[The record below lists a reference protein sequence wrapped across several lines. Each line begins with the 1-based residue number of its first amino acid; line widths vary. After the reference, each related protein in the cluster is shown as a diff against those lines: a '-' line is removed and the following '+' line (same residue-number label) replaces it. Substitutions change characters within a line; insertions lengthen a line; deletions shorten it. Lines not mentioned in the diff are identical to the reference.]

1 MKKLLIMLSLFC
13 ACTMQAQEQK
23 HSTFYYQR
31 ATLFEALPTSKSD
44 IIFLGNSITNGGE
57 WVELLGN
64 PHAKNRGIS
73 GDTTQGVLDRLRTV
87 TKGKPAKIFLLI
99 GTNDLSRGKSVD
111 EVAKNVEKIVE
122 RVKRESP
129 KTKFYVQSVFP
140 VNPKFNKFLGHMNR
154 QKDIAVLN
162 AKIKAV
168 AARHGVTYIDVYKSL
183 VTPSTDVMNP
193 EYTNDGLHLLGK
205 GYLKWVEV
213 LKPYLK

>member
-1 MKKLLIMLSLFC
+1 MLSLFC

-57 WVELLGN
+57 WAELLGN

-73 GDTTQGVLDRLRTV
+73 GDTTQGVLDRLSTI
-87 TKGKPAKIFLLI
+87 TKGKPSKIFLLI

-111 EVAKNVEKIVE
+111 EIAKNVEKIVE

-129 KTKFYVQSVFP
+129 ATKLYVQSVFP

-154 QKDIAVLN
+154 QKDIAALN
-162 AKIKAV
+162 AKIKSV
-168 AARHGVTYIDVYKSL
+168 AARHGVTYIDVYNSL
-183 VTPSTDVMNP
+183 VIPSTDVMNP
-193 EYTNDGLHLLGK
+193 EYTIDGLHLVGE
-205 GYLKWVEV
+205 GCRKWVAV
-213 LKPYLK
+213 RMPYLN

>member
-1 MKKLLIMLSLFC
+1 MLSLFC
-13 ACTMQAQEQK
+13 ACTMHAQEQK

-31 ATLFEALPTSKSD
+31 ATLFEVLPTSKSD

-57 WVELLGN
+57 WAELLRN

-73 GDTTQGVLDRLRTV
+73 GDTTQGVLDRLSTI
-87 TKGKPAKIFLLI
+87 TKGKPSKIFLLI

-129 KTKFYVQSVFP
+129 KTKLYVQSVFP

-162 AKIKAV
+162 AKIKAI

-183 VTPSTDVMNP
+183 VIPSTDVMNP

-205 GYLKWVEV
+205 GYLKWVDV

>member
-1 MKKLLIMLSLFC
+1 MKKLIVMLSLFC

-57 WVELLGN
+57 WAELLGN
-64 PHAKNRGIS
+64 SHAKNRGIS
-73 GDTTQGVLDRLRTV
+73 SDTTQGVLDRLSTV

-99 GTNDLSRGKSVD
+99 GTNDLSRGKSMD
-111 EVAKNVEKIVE
+111 EIVKNVEKIVE

-129 KTKFYVQSVFP
+129 ATKLYVQSVFP
-140 VNPKFNKFLGHMNR
+140 VNPKFNKFSGHMDRKN
-154 QKDIAVLN
+154 IPALN

-205 GYLKWVEV
+205 GYQKWVEV

>member
-1 MKKLLIMLSLFC
+1 MLSLFC

-31 ATLFEALPTSKSD
+31 ATLFEVLPTSKSD

-57 WVELLGN
+57 WAELLGN

-73 GDTTQGVLDRLRTV
+73 GDTTQGVLDRLSTI
-87 TKGKPAKIFLLI
+87 TKGKPSKIFLLI

-129 KTKFYVQSVFP
+129 ATKLYVQSVFP

-154 QKDIAVLN
+154 QKDIAALN

-193 EYTNDGLHLLGK
+193 EYTNDGLRLLGK
-205 GYLKWVEV
+205 GYQKWVDV

>member
-1 MKKLLIMLSLFC
+1 MLSLFC

-31 ATLFEALPTSKSD
+31 ATLFEVLPTSKSD

-57 WVELLGN
+57 WAELLRN

-73 GDTTQGVLDRLRTV
+73 GDTTQGVLDRLSTI
-87 TKGKPAKIFLLI
+87 TKGKPSKIFLLI

-111 EVAKNVEKIVE
+111 EVARNVEKIVE
-122 RVKRESP
+122 RVKRESLA
-129 KTKFYVQSVFP
+129 TKLYVQSVFP

-154 QKDIAVLN
+154 QKDIAALN

>member
-1 MKKLLIMLSLFC
+1 MKKLFIMLSLFC
-13 ACTMQAQEQK
+13 ACTMHAQEQK

-31 ATLFEALPTSKSD
+31 ATLFEVLPTSKSD

-57 WVELLGN
+57 WAELLRN

-73 GDTTQGVLDRLRTV
+73 GDTTQGVLDRLSTI
-87 TKGKPAKIFLLI
+87 TKGKPSKIFLLI

-129 KTKFYVQSVFP
+129 KTKLYVQSVFP

-154 QKDIAVLN
+154 QKDIAALN
-162 AKIKAV
+162 AKIKAI

>member
-1 MKKLLIMLSLFC
+1 MLSLFC
-13 ACTMQAQEQK
+13 VCTMQAQEQK

-31 ATLFEALPTSKSD
+31 ATLFEVLPTSKSD

-57 WVELLGN
+57 WAELLGN

-73 GDTTQGVLDRLRTV
+73 GDTTQGVLDRLSTI
-87 TKGKPAKIFLLI
+87 TKGKPSKIFLLI

-129 KTKFYVQSVFP
+129 ATKLYVQSVFP
-140 VNPKFNKFLGHMNR
+140 VNPKSNKFLGHMNR

-168 AARHGVTYIDVYKSL
+168 AARHGVKYIDVYKAL
-183 VTPSTDVMNP
+183 VIPSTDVMNP

-205 GYLKWVEV
+205 GYQKWVDV

>member
-1 MKKLLIMLSLFC
+1 MLSLFC
-13 ACTMQAQEQK
+13 ACTMHAQEQK

-31 ATLFEALPTSKSD
+31 ATLFEVLPTSKSD

-57 WVELLGN
+57 WAELLRN

-73 GDTTQGVLDRLRTV
+73 GDTTQGVLDRLSTI
-87 TKGKPAKIFLLI
+87 TKGKPLKIFLLI

-111 EVAKNVEKIVE
+111 EVAKNVAKIVE

-129 KTKFYVQSVFP
+129 KTKLYVQSVFP

-162 AKIKAV
+162 AKIKAI

-183 VTPSTDVMNP
+183 VIPSTDVMNP

>member
-1 MKKLLIMLSLFC
+1 MLSLFC

-31 ATLFEALPTSKSD
+31 ASLFEVLPTSKSD

-57 WVELLGN
+57 WAELLRN

-73 GDTTQGVLDRLRTV
+73 GDTTQGVLDRLSTI
-87 TKGKPAKIFLLI
+87 TKGKPSKIFLLI

-111 EVAKNVEKIVE
+111 EVAKNVAKIVE

-129 KTKFYVQSVFP
+129 ATKLYVQSVFP

-154 QKDIAVLN
+154 QKDIAALN
-162 AKIKAV
+162 AKIKAI

-183 VTPSTDVMNP
+183 VIPSTDVMNP

-205 GYLKWVEV
+205 GYQKWVDV

>member
-1 MKKLLIMLSLFC
+1 MLSLFC
-13 ACTMQAQEQK
+13 VCTMQAQEQK

-31 ATLFEALPTSKSD
+31 ATLFEVLPTSKSD

-57 WVELLGN
+57 WAELLGN

-73 GDTTQGVLDRLRTV
+73 GDTTQGVLDRLSTI
-87 TKGKPAKIFLLI
+87 TKGKPSKIFLLI

-129 KTKFYVQSVFP
+129 ATKLYVQSVLP

-162 AKIKAV
+162 AKIKAI

-205 GYLKWVEV
+205 GYLKWVDV

>member
-31 ATLFEALPTSKSD
+31 ATLFEVLPTSKSD

-57 WVELLGN
+57 WAELLGN

-73 GDTTQGVLDRLRTV
+73 GDTTQGVLDRLSTI
-87 TKGKPAKIFLLI
+87 TKGKPSKIFLLI

-111 EVAKNVEKIVE
+111 EVAKNVAKIVE

-129 KTKFYVQSVFP
+129 ATKLYVQSVFP

-154 QKDIAVLN
+154 QKDIAALN
-162 AKIKAV
+162 AKIKAI

-183 VTPSTDVMNP
+183 VIPSTDVMNP

-205 GYLKWVEV
+205 GYQKWVDV

>member
-1 MKKLLIMLSLFC
+1 M
-13 ACTMQAQEQK
+13 
-23 HSTFYYQR
+23 
-31 ATLFEALPTSKSD
+31 
-44 IIFLGNSITNGGE
+44 
-57 WVELLGN
+57 
-64 PHAKNRGIS
+64 
-73 GDTTQGVLDRLRTV
+73 LDRLSTV

-129 KTKFYVQSVFP
+129 ATKLYVQSVFP

-168 AARHGVTYIDVYKSL
+168 AARHGVKYIDVYKSL

>member
-1 MKKLLIMLSLFC
+1 M
-13 ACTMQAQEQK
+13 
-23 HSTFYYQR
+23 
-31 ATLFEALPTSKSD
+31 
-44 IIFLGNSITNGGE
+44 
-57 WVELLGN
+57 
-64 PHAKNRGIS
+64 
-73 GDTTQGVLDRLRTV
+73 

-111 EVAKNVEKIVE
+111 EIAKNVEKIVE

-129 KTKFYVQSVFP
+129 TTKLYVQSVFP
-140 VNPKFNKFLGHMNR
+140 VNPKFNKFSGHMDR
-154 QKDIAVLN
+154 QKKIPVVN

>member
-1 MKKLLIMLSLFC
+1 MLSLFC
-13 ACTMQAQEQK
+13 ACTMHAQEQK

-31 ATLFEALPTSKSD
+31 ATLFEVLPTSKSD

-57 WVELLGN
+57 WAELLRN

-73 GDTTQGVLDRLRTV
+73 GDTTQGVLDRLSTI
-87 TKGKPAKIFLLI
+87 TKGKPSKIFLLI

-111 EVAKNVEKIVE
+111 EVAKNVAKIVE

-129 KTKFYVQSVFP
+129 ATKLYVLSVFP

-154 QKDIAVLN
+154 QKDIAALN
-162 AKIKAV
+162 AKIKAI
-168 AARHGVTYIDVYKSL
+168 AARHGVKYIDVYKSL
-183 VTPSTDVMNP
+183 VIPSTDVMNP

-205 GYLKWVEV
+205 GYLKWVDV

>member
-1 MKKLLIMLSLFC
+1 MLSLFC

-31 ATLFEALPTSKSD
+31 ATLFEVLPTSKSD

-57 WVELLGN
+57 WAELLRN

-73 GDTTQGVLDRLRTV
+73 GDTTQGVLDRLSTI
-87 TKGKPAKIFLLI
+87 TKGKTSKIFLLI
-99 GTNDLSRGKSVD
+99 GTNDLSRGKSID

-129 KTKFYVQSVFP
+129 KTKLYVQSVFP

-154 QKDIAVLN
+154 QKDIAALN

-183 VTPSTDVMNP
+183 VIPSTDVMNP

-205 GYLKWVEV
+205 GYQKWVEV

>member
-57 WVELLGN
+57 WAELLRN

-73 GDTTQGVLDRLRTV
+73 GDTTQGVLDRLSTI

-129 KTKFYVQSVFP
+129 ATKLYVQSVFP

-168 AARHGVTYIDVYKSL
+168 AARHGVKYIDVYKAL